1 MRRFA
6 RLRGWTAVLGC
17 LAVAVPPPAY
27 AMAGVTQTSAPL
39 PNHIAQPSPAAVDVA
54 LRSGGLLVAQLVGTD
69 GHPLVT
75 TPVTVLGQD
84 GPVAT
89 TSTDANGLLAV
100 VGLRGATYRVVVAG
114 SVTVLRAWAPGTAP
128 PAAADPALIVIG
140 DQVVRGQCPPC
151 PPCGGR
157 RPIGR
162 LLRNPWV
169 IATLV
174 GAAIAIPIATADDDD
189 GPGS

>member
-1 MRRFA
+1 
-6 RLRGWTAVLGC
+6 
-17 LAVAVPPPAY
+17 
-27 AMAGVTQTSAPL
+27 
-39 PNHIAQPSPAAVDVA
+39 VA
-54 LRSGGLLVAQLVGTD
+54 LRSDGLLVVQLVGTD
-69 GHPLVT
+69 GNPLIT
-75 TPVTVLGQD
+75 TPVTVLGPD

-89 TSTDANGLLAV
+89 TTTDANGLLAV
-100 VGLRGATYRVVVAG
+100 GGLRGATYRVVVAG
-114 SVTVLRAWAPGTAP
+114 SVAVLRAWAPGTAP
-128 PAAADPALIVIG
+128 PAAADPALIVVG

-151 PPCGGR
+151 RGR